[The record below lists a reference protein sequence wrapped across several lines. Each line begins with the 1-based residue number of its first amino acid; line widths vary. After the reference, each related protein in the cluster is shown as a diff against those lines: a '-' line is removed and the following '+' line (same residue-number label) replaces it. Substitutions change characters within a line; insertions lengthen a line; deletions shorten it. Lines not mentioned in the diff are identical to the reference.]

1 MGGAAVELRYGE
13 PPRRR
18 VVSQCMDAARDFDFW
33 VGTWDCSWDGGS
45 GRNVVD
51 WVCEGRVLRER
62 FDASA
67 HGLVGTSISVYDA
80 AAGRW
85 VQTWMDSEGSWF
97 HLTGVMS
104 GGMLDL
110 LTTELDADGY
120 RKRMRFSDIGAARF
134 LWTWSR
140 SRGEDDWEPLWA
152 IEYLRSS

>member
-1 MGGAAVELRYGE
+1 MGGAVAQLRYGE
-13 PPRRR
+13 HPRRG
-18 VVSQCMDAARDFDFW
+18 VVSHCMDAARDFGFW
-33 VGTWDCSWDGGS
+33 VGTWDCTWDGGS

-51 WVCEGRVLRER
+51 WVCEGRVLQER

-67 HGLVGTSISVYDA
+67 HGLVGTSISLYDA

-97 HLTGVMS
+97 HLMGAMS
-104 GGMLDL
+104 GGVMDL

-120 RKRMRFSDIGAARF
+120 RKRMRFSEIGAERF
-134 LWTWSR
+134 LWTWAR

-152 IEYLRSS
+152 IRYRRAA

>member
-1 MGGAAVELRYGE
+1 
-13 PPRRR
+13 
-18 VVSQCMDAARDFDFW
+18 MDAARDFDFW

-110 LTTELDADGY
+110 LTTELDADGC
-120 RKRMRFSDIGAARF
+120 RKRMRFSDIGAERF

-140 SRGEDDWEPLWA
+140 SRREDDWEPLWA